1 MVAQMNP
8 RSRRIAAVQAVA
20 PSDAA
25 VGLRE
30 ISRHIAVPVQ
40 CMLCLDKETRNER
53 QAF

>member
-1 MVAQMNP
+1 MNP
-8 RSRRIAAVQAVA
+8 RSRRIAAVQAFA

-30 ISRHIAVPVQ
+30 ISRHIAVPAQ
-40 CMLCLDKETRNER
+40 CMLCLDKETKNER